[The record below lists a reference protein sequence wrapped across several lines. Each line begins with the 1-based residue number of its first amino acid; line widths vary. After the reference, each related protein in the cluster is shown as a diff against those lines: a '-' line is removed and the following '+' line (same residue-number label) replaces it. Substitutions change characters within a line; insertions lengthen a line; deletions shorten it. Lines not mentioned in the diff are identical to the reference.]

1 MTEEFVDEVKAV
13 FSLGESIQ
21 DDSIDPWSSQFS
33 NVSSMKVQEDWSRGP
48 VKTKDKDICTVK
60 KKSTS
65 NPRFDIMSTGE
76 YYLTCG

>member
-33 NVSSMKVQEDWSRGP
+33 NVSSMKVQEDCTHGP
-48 VKTKDKDICTVK
+48 VKTKDNDICTFT
-60 KKSTS
+60 KKSGL
-65 NPRFDIMSTGE
+65 NQRFG
-76 YYLTCG
+76 